1 MGLLDRLRAWLGL
14 GGEDAREPEG
24 TDADQAGEEEPRLD
38 PANVTEVRTESEDD
52 PVEKLRELDGD
63 GPPAEDGEE

>member
-14 GGEDAREPEG
+14 DDDASEAEASEAEDA
-24 TDADQAGEEEPRLD
+24 AEESPRLD
-38 PANVTEVRTESEDD
+38 PSNVTEVRTESEDD

-63 GPPAEDGEE
+63 EPPAEDGEG